1 VASASAALD
10 GRQTRLAGR
19 AIFARAFADARVRT
33 ISFAL
38 LFAFVALVQ
47 GTAYREAYPTLA
59 DRAALART
67 IEGNNAV
74 RLLYGEPHDLL
85 SVGGYVSWRV
95 GGALAIFAAIWG
107 LLGAVRAMRAEE
119 DAGRAELVLA
129 GVVSRRRA
137 FAAQVAAIAAG
148 AALLWLAAFAGLAAG
163 KVPARGSAYLA
174 LAIVSVVPVFAGV
187 GAVASQLAPT
197 KRVATGISS
206 GVLAIAFAL
215 RAVADTSSGLGWL
228 RWATPLGWA
237 AELRPFA
244 DPHPLVLVLPAAAA
258 ALLLAPAA
266 ALAVRRDIGSGLL
279 PARDSAPPR
288 LALLGSPRAQALR
301 SERAGLAAWLVGI
314 GAFAFLMGTLSDA
327 VRSGLSDNVERQLAK
342 LGAESVAT
350 PSGWLGF
357 SFIFFILA
365 ASLFCCAQIGA
376 ARGEEAEQRLETL
389 LALPV
394 SRRDWLAGRL
404 LLAAA
409 GAAAVALAAGLL
421 AWAGAAT
428 QGAGVSLSSMLGA
441 GANCLPVALLFLGLG
456 ALAFALAPRAS
467 TAVAYGLVGVTFAWE
482 LFGALLDVPAWLLAL
497 SPFHDVG
504 LVPGESFKPAAAAIM
519 LALAALAAIAAVG
532 VFERRDLAGT

>member
-1 VASASAALD
+1 
-10 GRQTRLAGR
+10 
-19 AIFARAFADARVRT
+19 
-33 ISFAL
+33 
-38 LFAFVALVQ
+38 
-47 GTAYREAYPTLA
+47 
-59 DRAALART
+59 
-67 IEGNNAV
+67 
-74 RLLYGEPHDLL
+74 
-85 SVGGYVSWRV
+85 
-95 GGALAIFAAIWG
+95 
-107 LLGAVRAMRAEE
+107 
-119 DAGRAELVLA
+119 
-129 GVVSRRRA
+129 
-137 FAAQVAAIAAG
+137 
-148 AALLWLAAFAGLAAG
+148 
-163 KVPARGSAYLA
+163 
-174 LAIVSVVPVFAGV
+174 
-187 GAVASQLAPT
+187 
-197 KRVATGISS
+197 
-206 GVLAIAFAL
+206 
-215 RAVADTSSGLGWL
+215 
-228 RWATPLGWA
+228 
-237 AELRPFA
+237 
-244 DPHPLVLVLPAAAA
+244 
-258 ALLLAPAA
+258 
-266 ALAVRRDIGSGLL
+266 
-279 PARDSAPPR
+279 
-288 LALLGSPRAQALR
+288 
-301 SERAGLAAWLVGI
+301 
-314 GAFAFLMGTLSDA
+314 MGTLSDA